1 MDAHLS
7 THLDPHDHSTWFI
20 STRPQK
26 VSLWQGDKKGRAH
39 CIASHRTAHIY
50 ARHIM
55 ARASASDVTRGASLA
70 EWLVPGG
77 LKLDF
82 FFDSAKCFCAFPIIQ
97 SNPEDSIS
105 QKKKGGDKS
114 RPDSPLPERL
124 VRFISLFAF
133 KPAVKV
139 PKPNQTKA
147 DFPCIRPPR
156 PRRWGWW
163 CVWFK
168 PRQKSI
174 QDVKKAKARQGKAR
188 QDLSS
193 KVHAR
198 TPTHTHT
205 RTHADI

>member
-124 VRFISLFAF
+124 VRFISLFSYKLKFYVIFQFFFLFFFCGASLLLF
-133 KPAVKV
+133 VRLHRSWITVKV
-139 PKPNQTKA
+139 LPNSTWQ
-147 DFPCIRPPR
+147 
-156 PRRWGWW
+156 
-163 CVWFK
+163 V
-168 PRQKSI
+168 
-174 QDVKKAKARQGKAR
+174 
-188 QDLSS
+188 
-193 KVHAR
+193 
-198 TPTHTHT
+198 
-205 RTHADI
+205 